1 MENTTKATAVLLDDA
16 KTQIMENM
24 KEKGIGA
31 ILWDNSRAGFH
42 FVPEIL
48 HKSEGKEKERVA
60 RVMGLFR
67 YEGVLYLV
75 EEDRAGVHF
84 SDFYTE
90 GVDVPPVVVT
100 LSEDVASK
108 DLGNPVKEKGYTTQ
122 GSLEEW
128 LSIADCY
135 FEALNEK

>member
-1 MENTTKATAVLLDDA
+1 MENTTKETALLLDRA
-16 KTQIMENM
+16 KAQIVENM

-42 FVPEIL
+42 FIPEIL
-48 HKSEGKEKERVA
+48 HKSETKDKERVA
-60 RVMGLFR
+60 SKMGL
-67 YEGVLYLV
+67 YHYDV
-75 EEDRAGVHF
+75 EEDRAPVHF

-100 LSEDVASK
+100 LTEDVAVR
-108 DLGNPVKEKGYTTQ
+108 DLGDPAKVKGYTTQ